1 MKHFTYTNFFGEDD
15 LVCIRK
21 SACKWVEP
29 PHTHEFI
36 EFVYIASGKGW
47 HSIKGTRYNV
57 HKGCFL
63 FVNFGQEHE
72 MEATEDTVYYN
83 ILFKPEFFINSGSA
97 LVSDNAFEIMMISCF
112 EEFRELAG
120 EKSIIQFRGEDILKA
135 DMLAETLYREYDS
148 KIPGWETIIKC
159 SAMILLT
166 MALREMTQHFGN
178 KTKSR
183 ITSEVLDYIEKHY
196 NEKLSLSELAK
207 KSLYQPSYFSMM
219 FRECY
224 GMTIT
229 DYIQKKRIE
238 NACRL
243 LRETDLSVDEIGR
256 RIGYNDDVRF
266 YRYFKKLCGSTPNAY
281 RKSQIKK

>member
-1 MKHFTYTNFFGEDD
+1 
-15 LVCIRK
+15 
-21 SACKWVEP
+21 
-29 PHTHEFI
+29 
-36 EFVYIASGKGW
+36 
-47 HSIKGTRYNV
+47 
-57 HKGCFL
+57 
-63 FVNFGQEHE
+63 
-72 MEATEDTVYYN
+72 
-83 ILFKPEFFINSGSA
+83 
-97 LVSDNAFEIMMISCF
+97 
-112 EEFRELAG
+112 
-120 EKSIIQFRGEDILKA
+120 
-135 DMLAETLYREYDS
+135 MLAETLYREYDS

-166 MALREMTQHFGN
+166 MALREMTQQFGN

-183 ITSEVLDYIEKHY
+183 IISEVLDYIEKHY

-243 LRETDLSVDEIGR
+243 LRGTDLSVDEIGR
-256 RIGYNDDVRF
+256 RIGHNDDVKF
-266 YRYFKKLCGSTPNAY
+266 YRYFKNCAEAHRTHTENP
-281 RKSQIKK
+281 KSKNS

>member
-47 HSIKGTRYNV
+47 HSIEGTRYNV

-72 MEATEDTVYYN
+72 METTEDTVYYN
-83 ILFKPEFFINSGSA
+83 ILFKPEFFINDDST
-97 LVSDNAFEIMMISCF
+97 LVSNNAFEIMMISCF
-112 EEFRELAG
+112 QEFRNLAG
-120 EKSIIQFRGEDILKA
+120 EKSLIQFRGEDVLKA
-135 DMLAETLYREYDS
+135 DMLAEMLYREYEN
-148 KIPGWETIIKC
+148 KIPGWEMIIKC

-178 KTKSR
+178 KTKTR
-183 ITSEVLDYIEKHY
+183 ITAEVLDYIETHY
-196 NEKLSLSELAK
+196 NKKLSLSALAK
-207 KSLYQPSYFSMM
+207 KSLYQPSYFSTM

-256 RIGYNDDVRF
+256 MIGYDDDVRF
-266 YRYFKKLCGSTPNAY
+266 YRYFKKICGTTPNSY